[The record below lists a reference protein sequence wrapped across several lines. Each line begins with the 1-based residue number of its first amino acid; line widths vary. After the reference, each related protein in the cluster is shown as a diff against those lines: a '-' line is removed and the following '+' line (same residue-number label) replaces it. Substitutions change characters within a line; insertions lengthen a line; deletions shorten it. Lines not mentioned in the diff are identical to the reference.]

1 VPAALFGR
9 THRALPSR
17 WLRLLVPD
25 PTGDTAED
33 LLVAALDTGVP
44 LDLSVL
50 PAVWGA
56 ALRNHPFESPLL
68 TVGGDDIGR
77 ARDATQA
84 ADFVQA
90 HLLQTLSCLG
100 RERVDFYFIRIR
112 GPFYFIRIRG
122 PLEEFQ
128 IAGALECLE
137 SARQDGHVGH
147 LGLFADAAPLA
158 VLGIWQFH
166 DAFDALLVHPGEGHD
181 TLAPMA
187 RERRVGVVQRRVGVV
202 SLGAGPGDA
211 VLTPVR
217 SVTEVRAEVLEHA

>member
-112 GPFYFIRIRG
+112 GP
-122 PLEEFQ
+122 LEEFQ

-187 RERRVGVVQRRVGVV
+187 RERRVGVV

>member
-1 VPAALFGR
+1 MPAALFGR

-112 GPFYFIRIRG
+112 GP
-122 PLEEFQ
+122 LEEFQ

-187 RERRVGVVQRRVGVV
+187 RERRVGVV